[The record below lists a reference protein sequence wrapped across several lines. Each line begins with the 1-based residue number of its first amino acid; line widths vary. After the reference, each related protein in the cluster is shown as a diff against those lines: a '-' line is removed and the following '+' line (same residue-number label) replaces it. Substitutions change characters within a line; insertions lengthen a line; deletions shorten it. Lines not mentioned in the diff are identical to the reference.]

1 MTHNDSVVLLSR
13 KHFHRAFPE
22 PFVEEHDYYVY
33 GDVEDEVEEFGVDL
47 PLFIRVIRD
56 RLHYL
61 H

>member
-13 KHFHRAFPE
+13 EHFHRAFPE